1 MKVILKIIFAGFLL
15 CLLCACA
22 ERREIE
28 ELGFVV
34 GAAYDQSSHA
44 AIKENRHI
52 KQRHFWRW
60 YTKLDTKLR
69 KVIQFMSRKVYDRQ
83 FKMAAV

>member
-1 MKVILKIIFAGFLL
+1 MKAILKLIFAGFLL

-44 AIKENRHI
+44 AIKGTYQMVLPNTFSSSERGTATQKI
-52 KQRHFWRW
+52 I
-60 YTKLDTKLR
+60 L
-69 KVIQFMSRKVYDRQ
+69 I
-83 FKMAAV
+83 